1 MLELAG
7 GAEINGA
14 KVGAGG
20 REATPNKNTIKKS
33 PSPTAGCQ
41 AKIRVTEIKVK
52 GLKRKA
58 LRRETPQ
65 EKADRDRQAKHALI
79 DSLWRAGARMETAAA
94 AKRKEKE
101 ILDRKEKVKIQP
113 K

>member
-41 AKIRVTEIKVK
+41 AKIRVTEITEK
-52 GLKRKA
+52 GSQERNTTGKGRQGPPGKA
-58 LRRETPQ
+58 CP
-65 EKADRDRQAKHALI
+65 D
-79 DSLWRAGARMETAAA
+79 
-94 AKRKEKE
+94 
-101 ILDRKEKVKIQP
+101 
-113 K
+113 